1 VTYPKLFRKHR
12 RAIAALGLAFGA
24 NLCFA
29 ADSPI
34 ATLASTSSCAKHI
47 WADRGRAPLGF
58 IKGVALVYSRRYC
71 ELRRHTDTAVTV
83 MAGHAVHSAK
93 DALNLYGK
101 AGGSDVDR
109 LRAVFAL
116 AMGEGMRESSGNTT
130 EGYDKT
136 VCHQTVEIAEAGLFQ
151 VSHDSLGRSVW
162 QQRVI
167 DQYAA
172 SPSSCLLD
180 TFLEGVRP
188 KTIPVVGVGP
198 GAEFQ
203 TRMKSCPALATDYAV
218 IMFRV
223 DRSHFGPITR
233 KEAELVPE
241 CEDLLRSIEKEADA
255 NCP

>member
-1 VTYPKLFRKHR
+1 MTYPKSLRNHC
-12 RAIAALGLAFGA
+12 RAIAAIGLAFGA
-24 NLCFA
+24 NPCFA
-29 ADSPI
+29 ADSPV
-34 ATLASTSSCAKHI
+34 AALAGTSSCAKHL

-58 IKGVALVYSRRYC
+58 IKGVTLVYSQRYC
-71 ELRRHTDTAVTV
+71 ELKGHADSAVTV
-83 MAGHAVHSAK
+83 MAGKAAQPAK
-93 DALNLYGK
+93 DALELYGK

-136 VCHQTVEIAEAGLFQ
+136 VHDQTAEIAEAGLFQ

-162 QQRVI
+162 QQRVM

-172 SPSSCLLD
+172 SPNSCLLD

-188 KTIPVVGVGP
+188 KTTPVVEAGP
-198 GAEFQ
+198 GAQFQ

-223 DRSHFGPITR
+223 DRTHFGPIVR
-233 KEAELVPE
+233 QEAELVPE
-241 CEDLLRSIEKEADA
+241 CEDLLRSVEKEADA
-255 NCP
+255 KCP

>member
-1 VTYPKLFRKHR
+1 MTNPKLFRQHR
-12 RAIAALGLAFGA
+12 RAIAAMGLVFGA
-24 NLCFA
+24 NLSFA

-34 ATLASTSSCAKHI
+34 AILASTSSCAKHI
-47 WADRGRAPLGF
+47 WTDRGRAPLGF
-58 IKGVALVYSRRYC
+58 IKGVALVYSQRYC
-71 ELRRHTDTAVTV
+71 ELKRHADTAVTV
-83 MAGHAVHSAK
+83 MAGKAAHSAK
-93 DALNLYGK
+93 DALDLYGK
-101 AGGSDVDR
+101 AAGGDVDR

-116 AMGEGMRESSGNTT
+116 ALGEGMRESSGNTT

-136 VCHQTVEIAEAGLFQ
+136 VPHQTAEIAEAGLFQ
-151 VSHDSLGRSVW
+151 VSHDSLGRSSW
-162 QQRVI
+162 QQRVM
-167 DQYAA
+167 DQYATA
-172 SPSSCLLD
+172 PNSCLLD

-188 KTIPVVGVGP
+188 KTTPVVSVGP

-203 TRMKSCPALATDYAV
+203 TRMKSCTALATDYAV

-241 CEDLLRSIEKEADA
+241 CEDMLRSVEKEADA